1 MLSLLY
7 GPNLTSIYDYQKTI
21 ALTRGTFVSKVMSLL
36 FNMLSRLII
45 AFSPRS
51 KPLLILWLQS
61 PSVVILETPKL
72 ISHCF
77 HCFPIYLPLSD
88 GTGCHDLSFPHVNII
103 VTVWKR
109 TKQEFAN
116 VLFGKSCCIPQVLIF
131 CISVFPSYTCLF
143 SIIEESILNKTR

>member
-1 MLSLLY
+1 ME
-7 GPNLTSIYDYQKTI
+7 LTSEKSCCSAGNNQVDEQAGITQHR
-21 ALTRGTFVSKVMSLL
+21 LQ
-36 FNMLSRLII
+36 LSR
-45 AFSPRS
+45 R
-51 KPLLILWLQS
+51 W
-61 PSVVILETPKL
+61 
-72 ISHCF
+72 
-77 HCFPIYLPLSD
+77 YLPLSD